1 MVEKPVILTVLLMAI
16 VLTGIF
22 FRDARE
28 WIFGMIQLAL
38 RPIASSW
45 EFRLLAGA
53 TFSFLLLARTISE
66 FLGIFFGFVLV
77 VVVILAIAIVGLQY
91 LDVL

>member
-1 MVEKPVILTVLLMAI
+1 MVDEHVILTVLLMAI

-22 FRDARE
+22 FRDSRE
-28 WIFGMIQLAL
+28 CIFGMIPLAL
-38 RPIASSW
+38 WPIASSC

-66 FLGIFFGFVLV
+66 FLGIFFGFVVV

-91 LDVL
+91 LDML